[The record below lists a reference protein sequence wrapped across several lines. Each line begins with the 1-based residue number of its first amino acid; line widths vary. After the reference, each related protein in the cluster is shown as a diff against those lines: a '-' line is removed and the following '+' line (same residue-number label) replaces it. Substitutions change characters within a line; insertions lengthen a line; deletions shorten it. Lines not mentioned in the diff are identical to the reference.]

1 MYIGIKKIFNLFRKQ
16 KVLIMGNML
25 MKFRDFLSKSH
36 DFVRKQ
42 MFHLLFYFQ
51 NILALIT
58 NDFSKMNEHVVK
70 CMLLDENN
78 ESGWSIF
85 VSKFW

>member
-1 MYIGIKKIFNLFRKQ
+1 
-16 KVLIMGNML
+16 
-25 MKFRDFLSKSH
+25 
-36 DFVRKQ
+36 
-42 MFHLLFYFQ
+42 MFYLLFYFQ

-85 VSKFW
+85 VSKF

>member
-36 DFVRKQ
+36 DFVAENKC
-42 MFHLLFYFQ
+42 FIFYF
-51 NILALIT
+51 IFKT
-58 NDFSKMNEHVVK
+58 F
-70 CMLLDENN
+70 LL
-78 ESGWSIF
+78 
-85 VSKFW
+85 